1 MSHISTLLMNRIRE
15 GLEKLYNEGVGYF
28 DGEATDKI
36 YYNIDNRL
44 FEIRIRE
51 IESNKE
57 Y

>member
-1 MSHISTLLMNRIRE
+1 MSHISTLLMNRIRG
-15 GLEKLYNEGVGYF
+15 GLEKLCNEGVGYI
-28 DGEATDKI
+28 DGETTDKI

-51 IESNKE
+51 TESNEE